1 MIKEILQT
9 IKDEI
14 TENIKELGY
23 YQEDMEIVL
32 EIPKDRSNGD
42 YSTNI
47 AMRLARVARKAPMVI
62 ANEIIQKF
70 NKEKAHVSKVEAAG
84 SGFINFTLDIDNL

>member
-1 MIKEILQT
+1 MEKVKNMIKEILQT

-14 TENIKELGY
+14 IENIKELGY

-70 NKEKAHVSKVEAAG
+70 NKEKAHSR
-84 SGFINFTLDIDNL
+84 FTYFN